1 MVANRKHDQLRQP
14 ASLRR
19 QAGMGWLGWTA
30 IALMVGVIGLM
41 GLRVVPLYLTYF
53 QILDVSRS
61 LQRES
66 GVAKKSKSELKT
78 IVTQRFRQNNLY
90 DTKPT
95 ILKFSKNARQQL
107 IVHIDYEERVNL
119 FFNIDLVVVFDKKL
133 FPN

>member
-1 MVANRKHDQLRQP
+1 
-14 ASLRR
+14 
-19 QAGMGWLGWTA
+19 MGWLGWTA

-53 QILDVSRS
+53 QILDVSRA

-66 GVAKKSKSELKT
+66 GVAKKSKAELKN
-78 IVTQRFRQNNLY
+78 IVRQRFRQNNLY